1 MSAALLLPRSRWEP
15 TPALPAGTCL
25 GTLVVS
31 AAYRAVSPEIQRDIR
46 EGRNSARVGRAFRE
60 LETRDPLFPPIGRR
74 ARGRGIQ
81 ALRTLATERDGVL

>member
-1 MSAALLLPRSRWEP
+1 MSAPLLLPRSQWAA
-15 TPALPAGTCL
+15 TPALPSGTSL
-25 GTLVVS
+25 EALVVS
-31 AAYRAVSPEIQRDIR
+31 AAYRAVSPEIQYDIR

-81 ALRTLATERDGVL
+81 ALRALAAERDGVL

>member
-1 MSAALLLPRSRWEP
+1 MSAVLLRPRSQWEP
-15 TPALPAGTCL
+15 TPTLPTGTSL
-25 GTLVVS
+25 ETLVVS
-31 AAYRAVSPEIQRDIR
+31 AAYRAVSPEIQSDIR